1 MYNRWDGRERD
12 HSHCCHWN
20 CIDPANLI
28 IYKALSNIL
37 QIQNRMMLWS
47 ENFGSK
53 KMWKLSRRKK
63 GNPLRCVSWT
73 QFHSYGGGL
82 ALMDSNFELQNHC
95 RVAQKGRKICH
106 RSHLKYLFVIIKSPL
121 PTVSIILCQL
131 NSVSVCSLPFICLVS
146 WFCGREQPK
155 SSFDR
160 SYILHMSGN
169 STDFDFT
176 WKAVPI

>member
-47 ENFGSK
+47 VSISAQRRCGIFLDE
-53 KMWKLSRRKK
+53 WKEIRF
-63 GNPLRCVSWT
+63 VA
-73 QFHSYGGGL
+73 FHGHSFTHMGGL

-146 WFCGREQPK
+146 RNEGSVAE
-155 SSFDR
+155 SSQSLR
-160 SYILHMSGN
+160 SIVHTY
-169 STDFDFT
+169 
-176 WKAVPI
+176 